1 MRRSK
6 AGRVGALFALIVL
19 LGAGWWFRDEFA
31 ARFGLG
37 PEPVEVSEEAAA
49 RAETKIA
56 SLEPGGEPIR
66 LSSVEASSLLR
77 FRAPGWVRDRFHD
90 PAVEFAGDTLRVSG
104 TVATS
109 DLPSHPELEQVRFI
123 LPDSSRVVLRGRV
136 APLGQGRAALQV
148 DAVEFAG
155 IPIPSRY
162 YPAVLERFGR
172 REEPG
177 LASSALAVPLPG
189 AVREARV
196 QGGHLLLS
204 P

>member
-1 MRRSK
+1 MKRSR
-6 AGRVGALFALIVL
+6 AGRVGALVALIAL
-19 LGAGWWFRDEFA
+19 LGAGWWFRDEIA
-31 ARFGLG
+31 SRFGFG
-37 PEPVEVSEEAAA
+37 AEPVEVSEEAAA
-49 RAETKIA
+49 RAEAKIA
-56 SLEPGGEPIR
+56 ALEPGGGPVH
-66 LSSVEASSLLR
+66 LTSVEASSLLR
-77 FRAPGWVRDRFHD
+77 FRAPAWVRDRFHD

-109 DLPSHPELEQVRFI
+109 DLPSHPELDQVRFI

-136 APLGQGRAALQV
+136 GALGEGRAALQV

-155 IPIPSRY
+155 IPIPQRY

-177 LASSALAVPLPG
+177 LAPSALAIPLP
-189 AVREARV
+189 APVREARV
-196 QGGHLLLS
+196 EDSRLVLS